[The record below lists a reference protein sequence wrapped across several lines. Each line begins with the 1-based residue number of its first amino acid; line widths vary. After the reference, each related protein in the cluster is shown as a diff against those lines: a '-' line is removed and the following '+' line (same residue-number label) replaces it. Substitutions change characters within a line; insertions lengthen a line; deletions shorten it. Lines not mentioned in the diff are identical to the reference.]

1 MGQWFFEEWRRVSDL
16 YMSQPE
22 IVQAILRSIIWILFI
37 FLPVP
42 LFIWWERRLLSWF
55 QDRIGPNRVGN
66 ITFSRRSKFVP
77 GFLKGKKLKMFGL
90 LQPIA
95 DGIKSFTK
103 EDLAPALSEKF
114 IFFLAPA
121 LGVFPAFAIGAVV
134 PWCSDRWITPVAD
147 VDIGVLYILAISSLG
162 VYGIFLAGYSSN
174 NKYSLMGGLRSS
186 AQLISYEL
194 SMGMALGAIALGT
207 GSLRITDMIAAQE
220 QPLWGLFPAFQNWF
234 AFTPFGFVA
243 MVIFTICMVAE
254 TNRAPFDLPEAENEL
269 VSGYNTEYST
279 KKWVMFMMG
288 EYISMFIFG
297 TVLMSVFLGGY
308 NAVPINWAWLSANV
322 AGAPIWNFCSQFQY
336 WFAFAIFFA
345 KGFAAITFYIWLRA
359 TMPRLRYDQLMGFG
373 WKTLLPLGTTNFV
386 LVAMWLL
393 STRLIA
399 DKSGEIVGILL
410 GWASLI
416 VAFFLLFAIYKA
428 VTRLKPGGKSRL
440 AKRSIELVEPALVG
454 DPA

>member
-1 MGQWFFEEWRRVSDL
+1 
-16 YMSQPE
+16 
-22 IVQAILRSIIWILFI
+22 
-37 FLPVP
+37 VP
-42 LFIWWERRLLSWF
+42 A
-55 QDRIGPNRVGN
+55 
-66 ITFSRRSKFVP
+66 
-77 GFLKGKKLKMFGL
+77 FLKGKKVKLFGII
-90 LQPIA
+90 QPIA

-103 EDLAPALSEKF
+103 EDVAPALSEKF

-134 PWCSDRWITPVAD
+134 PWSSWRSLTPVAN

-174 NKYSLMGGLRSS
+174 NKFSLMGGLRSS

-194 SMGMALGAIALGT
+194 SMGMALAAIALGT
-207 GSLRITDMIAAQE
+207 GSLRITDMIAEQE
-220 QPLWGLFPAFQNWF
+220 KPLWGLFPALQNWF
-234 AFTPFGFVA
+234 IFTPFGAVA
-243 MVIFTICMVAE
+243 AVIFLICMVAE

-308 NAVPINWAWLSANV
+308 NAVPINWHWMSDNV
-322 AGAPIWNFCSQFQY
+322 PGAPLWNFCSQAQY
-336 WFAFAIFFA
+336 WFASSIFFI
-345 KGFAAITFYIWLRA
+345 KGFAVISFYIWSRA
-359 TMPRLRYDQLMGFG
+359 TLPRLRYDQLMNFG
-373 WKTLLPLGTTNFV
+373 WKTLLPLATANFV

-393 STRLIA
+393 SSRLIGEN
-399 DKSGEIVGILL
+399 SGKMLGTVL

-416 VAFFLLFAIYKA
+416 VAFVLLFAIYKA
-428 VTRLKPGGKSRL
+428 LTRLKPGEVSRL
-440 AKRSIELVEPALVG
+440 SKRTIQLV
-454 DPA
+454 DPTLAQEAPGAV